1 MSILNSTNSGK
12 HSFKVT
18 KEFLETRGYEV
29 HDCFAIYKTPHILIN
44 SSPHDDYD
52 YECHFVVNSDCYERC
67 YTIPIVSVYV
77 LELIEDV
84 WNTVEMEEKYKKEEK
99 LLDIVNNISVT
110 RTKTPLVTQRPLY

>member
-29 HDCFAIYKTPHILIN
+29 HDCFAIYKTPHILIK
-44 SSPHDDYD
+44 SSPHDEYD

-67 YTIPIVSVYV
+67 YTIPIESVYV

-84 WNTVEMEEKYKKEEK
+84 WNTDEMEEKYKKEQK
-99 LLDIVNNISVT
+99 LLNVVNNISVT
-110 RTKTPLVTQRPLY
+110 RTKKPLVTQRSLY